1 MLKGQLL
8 HPEILN
14 ALARAGHGSQVLI
27 ADSNYPFET
36 VCGPNA
42 AVAYLNLA
50 PGIVDGV
57 QALGAIASAIPVE
70 GAVAMRPE
78 TGETPSIIA
87 AYQAEL
93 GAAPQI
99 GFVRRHEF
107 YDLVRSPDTALVVAT
122 GEQRLY
128 ACLLLTIGVVTA

>member
-8 HPEILN
+8 HPAILD

-42 AVAYLNLA
+42 AVVYLNLA
-50 PGIVDGV
+50 PGVVDGV
-57 QALGAIASAIPVE
+57 QALRAIAGAIPVE
-70 GAVAMRPE
+70 GAVAMRPD
-78 TGETPSIIA
+78 TGETPTIIA
-87 AYQAEL
+87 SYQAVL
-93 GAAPQI
+93 GAAPPI
-99 GFVRRHEF
+99 GFVSRQEF

-128 ACLLLTIGVVTA
+128 ACLLLTVGVVTA